1 MSKQLL
7 IEKSDGTLQ
16 HIYCNEIFDVVPS
29 PDEERQASKIVLNY
43 GGHIE
48 LSSQQSV
55 TPILQWLEDNDIFM

>member
-1 MSKQLL
+1 MSKQLM

-16 HIYCNEIFDVVPS
+16 HIFCNEIVDVVPS
-29 PDEERQASKIVLNY
+29 PDVQRQASKIVLDY

-48 LSSQQSV
+48 LSSEQEI